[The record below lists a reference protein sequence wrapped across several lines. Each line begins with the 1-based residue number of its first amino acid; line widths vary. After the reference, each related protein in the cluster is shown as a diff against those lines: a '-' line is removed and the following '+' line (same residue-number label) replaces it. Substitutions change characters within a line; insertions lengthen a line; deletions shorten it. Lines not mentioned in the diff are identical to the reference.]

1 MLEARG
7 FEVVRLRE
15 PGGTAIGDKLRSI
28 VLDPGNAAMCDACEL
43 LVYEA
48 ARAQIVEEV
57 IKPALDRGAVVL
69 CDRFFD
75 STTAY
80 QAYGR
85 GLDADFVRRA
95 NQFACQGIV
104 PDRTIL
110 LVPPSTKDGLVRA
123 TKNDGADRL
132 ESAGVEFH
140 ERVRNAFA
148 EIAADDPK
156 RIRTVYSVDK
166 KSKTFSGCFAELA
179 SIFPFTVELGLRMNR
194 ARICTARHQE
204 ASYRKSDVCRSRFA
218 FEKRGRIM
226 SDVFDGIFGQPKV
239 RDFLRAC
246 VRGDRVSH
254 AYLFTGPAGS
264 NKTAAAFALAKAIV
278 CEGDPCSSCEAC
290 SADTCRRIDR
300 KSHPD
305 VHYLAPEGAQ
315 GYVVEQIR
323 ELVADSQLAPL
334 AGRHK
339 VYILDRVDSLGTS
352 AANAFLKTPEDAR
365 RRHDHLAWP
374 HPRSRAVDYRVALS
388 SCAVSSYSGER
399 GVGHSGPEYGLHSS
413 RGRHCYSGG
422 GRLHHEG
429 GSVFTLQGARR
440 VPHENHRCHGLA
452 FARR

>member
-1 MLEARG
+1 MTSNKADQSRGVFVSFEGGEGAGKTTHIRFLAETLEARG

-57 IKPALDRGAVVL
+57 IKPALNRGAVVL

-110 LVPPSTKDGLVRA
+110 LVPPSTKDGLIRA

-156 RIRTVYSVDK
+156 RIRT
-166 KSKTFSGCFAELA
+166 
-179 SIFPFTVELGLRMNR
+179 
-194 ARICTARHQE
+194 
-204 ASYRKSDVCRSRFA
+204 
-218 FEKRGRIM
+218 
-226 SDVFDGIFGQPKV
+226 
-239 RDFLRAC
+239 
-246 VRGDRVSH
+246 RVS
-254 AYLFTGPAGS
+254 G
-264 NKTAAAFALAKAIV
+264 
-278 CEGDPCSSCEAC
+278 
-290 SADTCRRIDR
+290 
-300 KSHPD
+300 
-305 VHYLAPEGAQ
+305 
-315 GYVVEQIR
+315 
-323 ELVADSQLAPL
+323 
-334 AGRHK
+334 
-339 VYILDRVDSLGTS
+339 GT
-352 AANAFLKTPEDAR
+352 
-365 RRHDHLAWP
+365 
-374 HPRSRAVDYRVALS
+374 
-388 SCAVSSYSGER
+388 
-399 GVGHSGPEYGLHSS
+399 
-413 RGRHCYSGG
+413 
-422 GRLHHEG
+422 
-429 GSVFTLQGARR
+429 
-440 VPHENHRCHGLA
+440 HRCDRAAGQRERSVEGIQPATRLPNGKNSPA
-452 FARR
+452 DGEKQSKSYYQYGSCQPGICCRTDV